1 MKHSKGLNKGFTLI
15 ELIMVVAIIG
25 IMAAIAVPAIMSWM
39 PNIRLKG
46 DAREL
51 YSTMQKA
58 KMEAIKRNTCA
69 SIAFT
74 TSPFPAVGGS
84 YTLFV
89 DNGEGTGGTACNG
102 TQDGTEPVL
111 TTISVSKGIS
121 LESASNIGGP
131 QAVCFNSRALVCSS
145 QSGNVQLRHATRWYK
160 VTVQAAGGFRTEKS
174 SDGTNWSP

>member
-25 IMAAIAVPAIMSWM
+25 IMAAIAVPAIMSWL
-39 PNIRLKG
+39 PNIRLKA

-74 TSPFPAVGGS
+74 TSPFPATGGS
-84 YTLFV
+84 YTLFL
-89 DNGEGTGGTACNG
+89 DNGTGTACNG
-102 TQDGTEPVL
+102 QQDGAEPVL
-111 TTISVSKGIS
+111 TTTSVSTGIS
-121 LESASNIGGP
+121 LDSVNMSTGLEAI
-131 QAVCFNSRALVCSS
+131 CFNSRALICG
-145 QSGNVQLRHATRWYK
+145 SGQGNIKLRHQTLSYK
-160 VTVQAAGGFRTEKS
+160 LTVQAAGGFRMEKE
-174 SDGTNWSP
+174 

>member
-1 MKHSKGLNKGFTLI
+1 MKHNKGLNKGFTLV
-15 ELIMVVAIIG
+15 ELMIVVAVIG

-39 PNIRLKG
+39 PNIRLKA

-74 TSPFPAVGGS
+74 TAVFPATGGS
-84 YTLFV
+84 YILFL
-89 DNGEGTGGTACNG
+89 DNGEGAGTACNG
-102 TQDGTEPVL
+102 QQDGTEPVL
-111 TTISVSKGIS
+111 TTIPVSKGTT
-121 LESASNIGGP
+121 LASASNIGGP
-131 QAVCFNSRALVCSS
+131 QAVCFNSQALICSS

-160 VTVQAAGGFRTEKS
+160 LTVQAAGGFHMKKS
-174 SDGTNWSP
+174 SNGTDWSL

>member
-1 MKHSKGLNKGFTLI
+1 MKHSKGLNKGFTLV

-25 IMAAIAVPAIMSWM
+25 IMAAIAVPAIMSWL
-39 PNIRLKG
+39 PNIRLKA

-74 TSPFPAVGGS
+74 TVAFPATGGG
-84 YTLFV
+84 YTLFL
-89 DNGEGTGGTACNG
+89 DNGEGAAGTACNG

-111 TTISVSKGIS
+111 ATTPVSTGIT
-121 LESASNIGGP
+121 LVSASNIGGP
-131 QAVCFNSRALVCSS
+131 KAVCFNSRALICSS
-145 QSGNVQLRHATRWYK
+145 QSGNVQLRHATQWYK
-160 VTVQAAGGFRTEKS
+160 LTVQAAGGFRMEKS
-174 SDGTNWSP
+174 SDGTNWSL

>member
-1 MKHSKGLNKGFTLI
+1 MKHNKGMNKGFTLV

-39 PNIRLKG
+39 PNIRLKA

-74 TSPFPAVGGS
+74 TSPFPATGGS
-84 YTLFV
+84 YTLFL
-89 DNGEGTGGTACNG
+89 DNGEGAGTACNG
-102 TQDGTEPVL
+102 TRDGTEPVL
-111 TTISVSKGIS
+111 ATTPVSAGIT
-121 LESASNIGGP
+121 LVSASNIGGP
-131 QAVCFNSRALVCSS
+131 KAVCFNSRALICSS
-145 QSGNVQLRHATRWYK
+145 QSGNVQLRHATQWYK
-160 VTVQAAGGFRTEKS
+160 LTVQAAGGFSMEKS
-174 SDGTNWSP
+174 SDGTWSP